1 MTENPIESH
10 QEAALA
16 RSYLAEIARQ
26 SDTLD
31 PNLLAAWI
39 DGTIDDE
46 DVVEIESALASD
58 PELRKFATELRI
70 NGPLESEPI
79 PSRILRALHALR
91 QPDPPLAFDGS
102 NRGRWL
108 ASAAAIAIAALG
120 FLAGRQSIHQTTP
133 SNTDL
138 LATATFEV
146 FTDES
151 NDELHNEFLG
161 IEIVGPAQ

>member
-10 QEAALA
+10 EEAALA
-16 RSYLAEIARQ
+16 RSYLAEIARP
-26 SDTLD
+26 SGTLD

-46 DVVEIESALASD
+46 DVVAIESALASD
-58 PELRKFATELRI
+58 PELRKFAIELRI
-70 NGPLESEPI
+70 NGPVERETI
-79 PSRILRALHALR
+79 PSRVLQSLHALR
-91 QPDPPLAFDGS
+91 QPDPPLPFAGS
-102 NRGRWL
+102 HRGRWL

-120 FLAGRQSIHQTTP
+120 FLAGRQSILQTTP

-138 LATATFEV
+138 LATATFEI
-146 FTDES
+146 FTDEP

-161 IEIVGPAQ
+161 IEIEEPAQ